1 MQQQLKRCMTYGKLS
16 LHNTKYVMNMAT
28 KKLHRMSRVMPQ
40 KELDSVSHARST
52 LGENRAF
59 EVLWQAQQYWLAMET
74 FRKDRERNKNYTYGR
89 QWDDYVCVNGK
100 MMKEEDLIK
109 KQGNVPLKNNLI
121 RRMVQAV
128 LGVYRSQAKE
138 PTCTARD
145 RDEQRYG
152 ETMSTVLQCNMQL
165 NRMTEI
171 NARCME
177 EFLISGFVVQRKW
190 YGWRNNKL
198 DCWTDYVQPNNFFID
213 NNMRDF
219 RGWDCSCVGEIHD
232 ISFEDLCGRFAHNA
246 DDYNHLA
253 EIYKFAKDKSYLS
266 AVYDNF
272 GYPLQGYYDF
282 LVPYDQSRCRVIE
295 VWRKESKARVRCHDV
310 NNGDVFKVDMEDFKE
325 LVLDENEKR
334 KQQARELG
342 MSETEVPLIR
352 YEWFM
357 DSYWY
362 YYMLTPFGD
371 ILEEGETP
379 YEHKSHPYVFK
390 AYPFI
395 DGEIHSFVSNVIDQQ
410 RYTNRL
416 ITMYD
421 WIMRASAKGVLLFPE
436 ECLPKGMSMEDVADE
451 WARFNGIIMIKQPKT
466 GQALPQQI
474 ANNCTQIG
482 ISELLNMQLKFFEDI
497 SGVNGALQGKP
508 GYSGMSASLYNQQ
521 AQNATTSL
529 LDLLDTFSA
538 FIRDGAYKDVK
549 NIQQFYD
556 TPRVFNIAG
565 KNSTIVEYDPKKIR
579 DVEFDLSIVEST
591 ATPAYRAMT
600 NDMLMQLWQ
609 NKAISVEQLL
619 EHGEFPFADE
629 LLQSIKSQREQL
641 QQGQVPDGLSPELAG
656 TNTTPMASSHFRFT
670 DVFKQRLH
678 GEYSSSSASS
688 TEISSMS
695 YVVLRRSLQ
704 FLS

>member
-1 MQQQLKRCMTYGKLS
+1 
-16 LHNTKYVMNMAT
+16 
-28 KKLHRMSRVMPQ
+28 MPQ
-40 KELDSVSHARST
+40 KELDSVSHARRT
-52 LGENRAF
+52 MGNNRAF

-74 FRKDRERNKNYTYGR
+74 FRRDRERNKNYTYGR

-100 MMKEEDLIK
+100 MMKEEELIK

-190 YGWRNNKL
+190 YGWRENKL

-219 RGWDCSCVGEIHD
+219 RGWDCSCLGEIHD
-232 ISFEDLCGRFAHNA
+232 ISFEDLCGRFAHSKA
-246 DDYNHLA
+246 DYDRLA
-253 EIYKFAKDKSYLS
+253 EIYKYAKDKSYLS
-266 AVYDNF
+266 AMYDNF

-295 VWRKESKARVRCHDV
+295 VWRKESKERVRCHDV
-310 NNGDVFKVDMEDFKE
+310 NNGDVFKVDMEDFKA

-334 KQQARELG
+334 LQQARELG
-342 MSETEVPLIR
+342 MSEDDVPLIR

-451 WARFNGIIMIKQPKT
+451 WARFNGIIMIKQPKA

-565 KNSTIVEYDPKKIR
+565 KSSTIVEYDPRKIR

-591 ATPAYRAMT
+591 ATPAYRALT
-600 NDMLMQLWQ
+600 NDMLMLLWQ
-609 NKAISVEQLL
+609 AKAISVEQLL

-641 QQGQVPDGLSPELAG
+641 EQGQVPDGMSPELAQQVQQG
-656 TNTTPMASSHFRFT
+656 ANMQA
-670 DVFKQRLH
+670 VNQ
-678 GEYSSSSASS
+678 AQQ
-688 TEISSMS
+688 M
-695 YVVLRRSLQ
+695 LQ
-704 FLS
+704 PQ

>member
-1 MQQQLKRCMTYGKLS
+1 
-16 LHNTKYVMNMAT
+16 
-28 KKLHRMSRVMPQ
+28 MPDE
-40 KELDSVSHARST
+40 ELDSISSSKRR
-52 LGENRAF
+52 LGNSRAF

-74 FRKDRERNKNYTYGR
+74 FRRDRERNKNYTYGR
-89 QWDDYVCVNGK
+89 QWEDMVCVDGK
-100 MMKEEDLIK
+100 QMKEEDLIK

-128 LGVYRSQAKE
+128 LGVYRSQSKE

-190 YGWRNNKL
+190 FGWREDKL
-198 DCWTDYVQPNNFFID
+198 DCWTDYVQPNNFFVD

-219 RGWDCSCVGEIHD
+219 RGLDCSCVGEIHD
-232 ISFEDLCGRFAHNA
+232 ISFEDLCQRFAHSPEEYA
-246 DDYNHLA
+246 RLA
-253 EIYKFAKDKSYLS
+253 EIYKFAKDKSYLG
-266 AVYDNF
+266 AVYNDF
-272 GYPLQGYYDF
+272 GYPLQDNYDF
-282 LVPYDQSRCRVIE
+282 LVPFDLTRCRVIE
-295 VWRKESKARVRCHDV
+295 VWRKESKPRVRCHDV
-310 NNGDVFKVDMEDFKE
+310 NNGDVFKVEVEDFQE
-325 LVLDENEKR
+325 LVIDKNNKR
-334 KQQARELG
+334 LQQAQEF
-342 MSETEVPLIR
+342 EINEEDVPLIR

-451 WARFNGIIMIKQPKT
+451 WSRFNGIIMIKTPKA
-466 GQALPQQI
+466 GNVLPQQI
-474 ANNCTQIG
+474 ANNSTNIG
-482 ISELLNMQLKFFEDI
+482 ISELLHLQLKFFEDI
-497 SGVNGALQGKP
+497 SGVNGAIQGKP

-556 TPRVFNIAG
+556 TRRVFNIAG
-565 KNSTIVEYDPKKIR
+565 KNSTIVEYDPQKIR
-579 DVEFDLSIVEST
+579 DVEFDLSVVEST
-591 ATPAYRAMT
+591 ATPAFRTLT

-609 NKAISVEQLL
+609 ANAISVEQLL
-619 EHGEFPFADE
+619 EHGDFPFADE
-629 LLQSIKSQREQL
+629 LLQSIKSQKEQL
-641 QQGQVPDGLSPELAG
+641 QQGQVPEGLSPELA
-656 TNTTPMASSHFRFT
+656 
-670 DVFKQRLH
+670 QRAQQNVNM
-678 GEYSSSSASS
+678 EAVNQAQQ
-688 TEISSMS
+688 M
-695 YVVLRRSLQ
+695 LQ
-704 FLS
+704 PS

>member
-1 MQQQLKRCMTYGKLS
+1 
-16 LHNTKYVMNMAT
+16 
-28 KKLHRMSRVMPQ
+28 MP
-40 KELDSVSHARST
+40 KSELDSVAQAKKM
-52 LGENRAF
+52 LGRNRAF
-59 EVLWQAQQYWLAMET
+59 EVLWEAQQYWWAMET
-74 FRKDRERNKNYTYGR
+74 FRQDRERNKNYTYGR
-89 QWDDYVCVNGK
+89 QWDDVICVDGVSL
-100 MMKEEDLIK
+100 KEEDYIR

-145 RDEQRYG
+145 RDEQKYG

-165 NRMTEI
+165 NRMTRI

-190 YGWRNNKL
+190 YGWREDKL

-219 RGWDCSCVGEIHD
+219 RGWDVSCLGEVHD
-232 ISFEDLCGRFAHNA
+232 ISFESLCQRFAHSPA
-246 DDYNHLA
+246 DFDRLA
-253 EIYKFAKDKSYLS
+253 DIYRLARDKRALS
-266 AVYDNF
+266 TAYEDF

-282 LVPYDQSRCRVIE
+282 LVPRDTSRCRVIE
-295 VWRKESKARVRCHDV
+295 VWRKESKPRYRCHDV
-310 NNGDVFKVDMEDFKE
+310 NSGDVFKVDVEDFE
-325 LVLDENEKR
+325 EFVGSVNRKR
-334 KQQARELG
+334 LEDARELG
-342 MSETEVPLIR
+342 MAEEDVPLIK
-352 YEWFM
+352 YEWFI

-362 YYMLTPFGD
+362 YYYLTPFGD

-379 YEHKSHPYVFK
+379 YEHKSHPYVFL

-436 ECLPKGMSMEDVADE
+436 ECLPKGMSMEEVADE
-451 WARFNGIIMIKQPKT
+451 WARFNGIIMIKTPKDGRT
-466 GQALPQQI
+466 IPQQI

-529 LDLLDTFSA
+529 LDLLDTFSE
-538 FIRDGAYKDVK
+538 FIRDGATKDVK

-565 KNSTIVEYDPKKIR
+565 KKCSIVEYDPKKIR
-579 DVEFDLSIVEST
+579 NVEFDLSIVEST
-591 ATPAYRAMT
+591 ATPTYRAMA
-600 NDMLMQLWQ
+600 NEMLMELWKAQ
-609 NKAISVEQLL
+609 AISVEQLL
-619 EHGEFPFADE
+619 EHGDFPFGDE
-629 LLQSIKSQREQL
+629 LLQSIKAQREQL
-641 QQGQVPDGLSPELAG
+641 EQGQMPEGISPELAQQAQQG
-656 TNTTPMASSHFRFT
+656 ANMQA
-670 DVFKQRLH
+670 VQ
-678 GEYSSSSASS
+678 SAQQ
-688 TEISSMS
+688 M
-695 YVVLRRSLQ
+695 LAA
-704 FLS
+704 